1 MLARLRKVLLVLV
14 VLFFAAL
21 AATFAYLNPGEI
33 GLNLAFIELDSVA
46 KPLAFAV
53 TFALGWLFGLAC
65 AASALLKHANLR
77 RRMRR
82 DLNAA
87 ESEVSSLRSLP
98 LNDAD

>member
-1 MLARLRKVLLVLV
+1 LATLRKVLLVLL

-21 AATFAYLNPGEI
+21 AATFAYLNPGQI
-33 GLNLAFIELDSVA
+33 DLNLAFVQLDGVA

-65 AASALLKHANLR
+65 AGSALVKHANVR

-98 LNDAD
+98 LKDAD